1 MIVLL
6 FTVHLNEKQDGRYVI
21 HDMAKLY
28 CPGHAK
34 VKGNDRADRLV
45 GKATF
50 RSGLLLG
57 RSEVLRSLKHYLW
70 AQSQGH
76 HSTDCLEERGKEEA
90 LDDHS

>member
-45 GKATF
+45 EKAIITSSL
-50 RSGLLLG
+50 RLG
-57 RSEVLRSLKHYLW
+57 RPGL
-70 AQSQGH
+70 QSQGH
-76 HSTDCLEERGKEEA
+76 DTIHRLQNGGIETGSAR
-90 LDDHS
+90 